1 MRVGITPP
9 SSLFLVCSLVSDENL
24 RRCERTAVPQV
35 VRIERIVTQR
45 LQLKY
50 LAELA
55 DIAGATNRQS
65 SDRLVSVD
73 ALRVLSGAAF
83 LRGRHGGPLG
93 PLALAVPAR
102 FPLQLHLVPCKL
114 ITGGRPG

>member
-1 MRVGITPP
+1 M
-9 SSLFLVCSLVSDENL
+9 
-24 RRCERTAVPQV
+24 PQV

-55 DIAGATNRQS
+55 DIAGATNRQP

-73 ALRVLSGAAF
+73 ALRVLSGAAC
-83 LRGRHGGPLG
+83 LRDHGGPLG
-93 PLALAVPAR
+93 PLALAIITC
-102 FPLQLHLVPCKL
+102 FPLQLHLIPCKL
-114 ITGGRPG
+114 IIDGPPG